1 MAMKF
6 KATDTKTVLLQLLLC
21 LTIFY
26 AVYYVIGI
34 IFFGAFRLETYD
46 EFMPFD
52 FKTEPSYSSSEYK
65 VNLISMELTY
75 FVCGLLFAGVVK
87 EWIWDYAITVT
98 LIHVAVTSTTNTPK
112 NVLGKAHKRC
122 HTLQCQHGMPTM
134 FGRTIQ
140 VATAEQNKTTAKAS
154 TFLTQTRLQPQD
166 RLPLSLQSLTLDS

>member
-98 LIHVAVTSTTNTPK
+98 LIHVAVTSTIMAEFPL
-112 NVLGKAHKRC
+112 VWQWWLALGCALLIMICSGQLLVH
-122 HTLQCQHGMPTM
+122 
-134 FGRTIQ
+134 F
-140 VATAEQNKTTAKAS
+140 
-154 TFLTQTRLQPQD
+154 TFQSNLIYP
-166 RLPLSLQSLTLDS
+166 SLDDF

>member
-1 MAMKF
+1 MAIKF

-34 IFFGAFRLETYD
+34 ILFGAFRLETYD

-52 FKTEPSYSSSEYK
+52 FKTEPLYSSSEYK

-87 EWIWDYAITVT
+87 EQIWDYAITVT
-98 LIHVAVTSTTNTPK
+98 VIHVAVTSTSK
-112 NVLGKAHKRC
+112 
-122 HTLQCQHGMPTM
+122 
-134 FGRTIQ
+134 
-140 VATAEQNKTTAKAS
+140 
-154 TFLTQTRLQPQD
+154 
-166 RLPLSLQSLTLDS
+166 